1 MEVLLGKACLGFRSP
16 DLQELQDCNDILDN
30 RHLLLEQLHDKGYLF
45 IRQLHDR
52 QEVLQARRAVLEYLS
67 QEQPNSFDTTR
78 PLEEAVLNKDKATTR
93 FVSME
98 GKNTITHS
106 KALLKV
112 FEGERIKAFFRL
124 LFAEEPKTFDYK
136 WLRAIHQGGFT
147 GAHVD
152 NVYMSRGTNKLL
164 TCWTP
169 IGDVTMDM
177 GTLAMCEGSHRL
189 PEFSYFQETYGSM
202 DLEKE
207 GVVGSGWFTEDANE
221 ITTRFGGQW
230 KTANFQA
237 GDVLVFTQRTVHMSS
252 VNTSHYARISC
263 DTRWLPMS
271 EIADSRYV
279 GDFDSPE
286 RPKYGIEG
294 RETKTGERNTTMDTK
309 KKQWGFL

>member
-98 GKNTITHS
+98 IYVDPFS
-106 KALLKV
+106 QQLRV
-112 FEGERIKAFFRL
+112 PFIPIVKAFFRL

-189 PEFSYFQETYGSM
+189 PE
-202 DLEKE
+202 
-207 GVVGSGWFTEDANE
+207 
-221 ITTRFGGQW
+221 
-230 KTANFQA
+230 
-237 GDVLVFTQRTVHMSS
+237 
-252 VNTSHYARISC
+252 
-263 DTRWLPMS
+263 
-271 EIADSRYV
+271 
-279 GDFDSPE
+279 
-286 RPKYGIEG
+286 
-294 RETKTGERNTTMDTK
+294 
-309 KKQWGFL
+309 